1 MNKIF
6 KTLGVTAVAILAI
19 DLIVLKILSKMW
31 SKTIEKVQKTPFKVN
46 PFYGIAAYVLM
57 IFGLNYFVLGFGSG
71 FKSIPTNQL
80 VTKAFVFGIVV
91 YGIFDFTN
99 LAIFTNYDLK
109 TGLID
114 ILWGGILMALVTWIV
129 KKLIFRYSG
138 Y

>member
-1 MNKIF
+1 MNKMF
-6 KTLGVTAVAILAI
+6 KTLGVTAVAMLII

-31 SKTIEKVQKTPFKVN
+31 SQTIEKVQKTPFKTN
-46 PFYGIAAYVLM
+46 PLYAGAAYVLM
-57 IFGLNYFVLGFGSG
+57 IFGLNYFVLGFGS
-71 FKSIPTNQL
+71 KLTIPTNQL
-80 VTKAFVFGIVV
+80 VTKAFIFGIVV

-129 KKLIFRYSG
+129 KKIDF
-138 Y
+138 